1 MLRSGRG
8 TNCGRLG
15 STRVHTLVR
24 MLYRTHPQ
32 LDILYIS
39 TIIKPLVRAEVS
51 ITIAAIQAPV
61 SQITDSYLSTY
72 RKAWMAKQKAIA
84 DLFGDWAI
92 SYSMFPLYMGALYR
106 ENPDPVVVWRY
117 EVGPR
122 VTRTNSNECS
132 GRFVRP
138 SKAS

>member
-1 MLRSGRG
+1 
-8 TNCGRLG
+8 
-15 STRVHTLVR
+15 
-24 MLYRTHPQ
+24 
-32 LDILYIS
+32 
-39 TIIKPLVRAEVS
+39 
-51 ITIAAIQAPV
+51 
-61 SQITDSYLSTY
+61 
-72 RKAWMAKQKAIA
+72 MAKQKAIA